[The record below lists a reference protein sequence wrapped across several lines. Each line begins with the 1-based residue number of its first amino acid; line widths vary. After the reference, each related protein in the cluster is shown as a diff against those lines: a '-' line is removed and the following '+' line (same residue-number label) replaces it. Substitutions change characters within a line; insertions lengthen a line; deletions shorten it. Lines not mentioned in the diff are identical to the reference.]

1 MSNKIR
7 RIMSFVLAAVMVF
20 SLLGIQPPEAS
31 AEDVCGYTPAMTMT
45 ELYQSSGSAA
55 DGECYSISSE
65 DELMLFA
72 EYVNAGGSTA
82 GATFYL
88 TQDIKL
94 DKDTVWVPIGSSYV
108 NSFCGVFDGCGFAV
122 LNLVNSTAGNDFAL
136 FANVS
141 GSTALIKNLGVEGEI
156 TGGTGLAGIVVSLS
170 AGAVK
175 NCWSAV
181 DISGNEYIG
190 GIAAEVIGGNIEN
203 CLNYGYISGSNGIGA
218 IAGALDKS
226 TAANNCYY
234 VYYSADKAVG
244 TVASGGSPTVYRF
257 ASSSTEALT
266 EKTLTVGKEKTDDL
280 IALLNAWIE
289 QNGGIA
295 AYRTW
300 VYDTSSQAVSR
311 VDGRYPTMEFPGYI
325 APVDS
330 IYTATASMTALY
342 ESNKN
347 GEAGGF
353 YSISSGTELAYFRD
367 YVNAG
372 YATAGITFYLTAD
385 INMAPISSM
394 TADQTW
400 IPIGNSDKT
409 PFKGIFDGQ
418 GYVLADNYINAGS
431 EQGLFGYVDNVD
443 AEIKNVAATG
453 VILGNNNVGGIV
465 GYLVSGNV
473 TNCWFAGEINA
484 DSRVGSI
491 VGKADAGS
499 IANCVSFKEVTAN
512 SKSGGI
518 VGATSSSVSVK
529 YCYYPV
535 NAKSGCGDTSA
546 TQTAV
551 VAFTNSSAGFMLE
564 RSVTVGS
571 ASGIML
577 LNVLNHWV
585 TYLALDNS
593 YRTWKYDSSAAGIA
607 RLQGDHPTQL
617 YPGDASGIDRVD
629 EPRVDVDDNTN
640 PYGVKYIETA
650 TMTELYNSGEA
661 AVKGGHYSI
670 SSGTELELLAQ
681 FVNNG
686 NDTQDVTFYLTDD
699 VNITINDLGNGG
711 DGWQPIGR
719 DYSGTDLTTLAYSF
733 RGTFDGCGYTVFG
746 LFMTNEKG
754 DNLGLFGRVRGGT
767 IKNLGVVGAMVGE
780 WNCGGIVGKIDDGLI
795 ENCWAAVSI
804 QSESETGGIAGR
816 IDHTTIRNCVS
827 YGSLL
832 CYGGETCV
840 AGGIF
845 GDDMGKSVIENC
857 YYLKDTTSAGYNK
870 LSSNSTA
877 DIMSFTYGFENDDY
891 FCTLERAAVVDDVI
905 TTSLL
910 DALNAWVRSQ
920 NSVQYSGWE
929 NSTVMIAAGD
939 GNHPGH
945 YPRLMAPSVGSSEK
959 NDGYDGDYTETASV
973 SDLYAS
979 LSNGVDGGFYS
990 VNNLKDLEALHSY
1003 VADGFKTKGIT
1014 FFMTCDIDMSEKYS
1028 TQTDRSWLPI
1038 GDAKN
1043 PFQGT
1048 FDGQGYTVKY
1058 IYINT
1063 SADDQGLFGHV
1074 NSGAVI
1080 KNLGICGIIKGN
1092 TNTGGIVGDFN
1103 FSTLANCW
1111 ASCEVTALDN
1121 NAGGLVGGANNGT
1134 IVNCTSYGVVANA
1147 AQYGAIAGYAFG
1159 TTIKYCYYLYGTCQ
1173 QAYGAA
1179 SAPVVSGVQY
1189 FNGTSAACILHEKV
1203 NVEGT
1208 STRNALSALKLYVDA
1223 HSETNYC
1230 YWDVGNTE
1238 EYLAMGVAFFPVL
1251 ISASNTMGEND
1262 YRKVQAYFDGKEYY
1276 SIVKAVKAANE
1287 AESGGEIT
1295 LALNAVLNKNEDITL
1310 DEDVRILTGDYSLV
1324 IKSDVNVF
1332 SMQQLDGMYIVKEG
1346 GSVCL
1351 WDTDGYNRFIYSHKD
1366 ADASCASAIYG
1377 TQSLTFFSTKVD
1389 GGASDAYDLHLQDG
1403 EFIVNSTLDSGNPHK
1418 IPGGSTL
1425 TIGQRAT
1432 FNVSANA
1439 RIRTTGGAEIINN
1452 GTVKIGNVTL
1462 NCNGGKLM
1470 KGVFEDDGGIVSL
1483 PFVYKDGY
1491 RFDGWSDG
1499 TDGTKGHPGGS
1510 TITAEKPITL
1520 TAKWMLGVGTDPYP
1534 GDDAYSDNDEPI
1546 YNIPIT
1552 VIQAGGGKISPDSMK
1567 AAKGEN
1573 LTFST
1578 SPDTEYYLKNLLV
1591 DKEAAQHDA
1600 GDYTFVS
1607 ISRPHDITALYA
1619 LVTNSA
1625 YYDWFST
1632 FKDVRGDQ
1640 WFYNY
1645 VGYCV
1650 SAGMFTGVTSTTFCP
1665 DDNMTREML
1674 ITVLW
1679 RLSGSPIVPGD
1690 ELKFVDVPKDN
1701 YSYEAIRWG
1710 CYYGIVNG
1718 ISQTEFGFED
1728 DITREQ
1734 LVTFLF
1740 RYAKNYAG
1748 DDVSLYDN
1756 TNILGYSDVLEISKG
1771 MTQPFQ
1777 WAIGAG
1783 IVNGATENTL
1793 DPKGNASR
1801 AMVAAVL
1808 SRYCNKF
1815 INLVPVF
1822 DA

>member
-1 MSNKIR
+1 MSNKIK
-7 RIMSFVLAAVMVF
+7 RIMSFVLAAAMVF
-20 SLLGIQPPEAS
+20 SLLGIQPPEAA
-31 AEDVCGYTPAMTMT
+31 AEDSCGYTPAMTMT
-45 ELYQSSGSAA
+45 ELYQSGGSAS

-94 DKDTVWVPIGSSYV
+94 DKDTVWEPVGSSYV
-108 NSFCGVFDGCGFAV
+108 NSFGGVFDGCGFAV
-122 LNLVNSTAGNDFAL
+122 LNLVNSAAGNDFAL
-136 FANVS
+136 FSNVS
-141 GSTALIKNLGVEGEI
+141 GSAALIKNLGVEGEVA
-156 TGGTGLAGIVVSLS
+156 GGTGLAGIVVSLS

-181 DISGNEYIG
+181 DISGNECVG

-203 CLNYGYISGSNGIGA
+203 CLNYGYISGSTSIGA

-226 TAANNCYY
+226 TAVSDCYY

-244 TVASGGSPTVYRF
+244 TVASGGSPCVYRF

-266 EKTLTVGKEKTDDL
+266 EKVLTVGKEKTDDL

-289 QNGGIA
+289 RSGSVA
-295 AYRTW
+295 EYRTW
-300 VYDTSSQAVSR
+300 VYDTSSKAVSR
-311 VDGRYPTMEFPGYI
+311 VDGRYPSMEYPGYI
-325 APVDS
+325 TPVDS

-347 GEAGGF
+347 GIAGGY
-353 YSISSGTELAYFRD
+353 YSISSGDELLYLQK
-367 YVNAG
+367 YVNSG
-372 YATAGITFYLTAD
+372 YATEGMTFYLTAD
-385 INMAPISSM
+385 ISMTPISAM
-394 TADQTW
+394 TVDQTW
-400 IPIGNSDKT
+400 IPIGNSEKT
-409 PFKGIFDGQ
+409 PFRGVFDGQ
-418 GYVLADNYINAGS
+418 GYFLSDNYITSGNV
-431 EQGLFGYVDNVD
+431 QGLFGYVDSAD
-443 AEIKNVAATG
+443 AEIKNVAANG
-453 VILGNNNVGGIV
+453 IIVANDDVGGIV

-473 TNCWFAGEINA
+473 VNCWFAGEINA
-484 DSRVGSI
+484 DNRVGAI
-491 VGKADAGS
+491 VGRADAGT
-499 IANCVSFKEVTAN
+499 ITNCVAFNEINAN
-512 SKSGGI
+512 SKSGAI
-518 VGATSSSVSVK
+518 VGKTSSSVSLK
-529 YCYYPV
+529 YCYYPTDSKV
-535 NAKSGCGDTSA
+535 ACGDSSC

-551 VAFTNSSAGFMLE
+551 VAFTNGENGFKLE

-585 TYLALDNS
+585 TYLSTDDS
-593 YRTWKYDSSAAGIA
+593 YRPWKYDSSAAGIA
-607 RLQGDHPTQL
+607 RIQGDHPTQL
-617 YPGDASGIDRVD
+617 FPGDGSGIKQVD
-629 EPRVDVDDNTN
+629 EPRVDVDDTKN
-640 PYGVKYIETA
+640 PYGVKYTETA
-650 TMTELYNSGEA
+650 TMTELYESGEA
-661 AVKGGHYSI
+661 AIVGGHYSI
-670 SSGTELELLAQ
+670 STAKELSLLAE
-681 FVNNG
+681 FVNSG
-686 NDTQDVTFYLTDD
+686 NDTDGVIFYLTDD
-699 VNITINDLGNGG
+699 LDISVYDLGNDGH
-711 DGWQPIGR
+711 GWQPIGK
-719 DYSGTDLTTLAYSF
+719 DYSGTDLITLTYTF
-733 RGTFDGCGYTVFG
+733 RGIFDGCGYTVYGMFI
-746 LFMTNEKG
+746 TNEKG
-754 DNLGLFGRVRGGT
+754 DNVGLFGRVRGGT

-816 IDHTTIRNCVS
+816 IDHTTIKNCVS
-827 YGSLL
+827 YGGLL

-845 GDDMGKSVIENC
+845 GDDMGKSTIENC
-857 YYLKDTTSAGYNK
+857 YYLKDTTSEPYNSLAG
-870 LSSNSTA
+870 SSTA
-877 DIMSFTYGFENDDY
+877 DIVPFTYGFENDDY
-891 FCTLERAAVVDDVI
+891 YCTLERAVVIDDV
-905 TTSLL
+905 TTSSLL
-910 DALNAWVRSQ
+910 DALNAWVKVR
-920 NSVQYSGWE
+920 NSVQFSGWY
-929 NSTVMIAAGD
+929 NSSVIIAAGD
-939 GNHPGH
+939 GTNPGH
-945 YPRLMAPSVGSSEK
+945 YPRLMPPQYDEGGK
-959 NDGYDGDYTETASV
+959 NEDYDGDYSETSSV
-973 SDLYAS
+973 SSLYAS
-979 LSNGVDGGFYS
+979 QSDGIEGACYS
-990 VNNLKDLEALHSY
+990 INNLDDLEALRSY
-1003 VADGFKTKGIT
+1003 TADGYKTKNII
-1014 FFMTCDIDMSEKYS
+1014 FFMTRDVDMSTKYS
-1028 TQTDRSWLPI
+1028 SGTGRSWTPI
-1038 GDAKN
+1038 GSVGE
-1043 PFQGT
+1043 PFSGT
-1048 FDGQGYTVKY
+1048 FDGQGYTVKFL
-1058 IYINT
+1058 YINT
-1063 SADDQGLFGHV
+1063 SGDDVGLFGHV
-1074 NSGAVI
+1074 NNGAVI
-1080 KNLGICGIIKGN
+1080 KNLGVSGIVRGS
-1092 TNTGGIVGDFN
+1092 TNAGGIVGDFN

-1111 ASCEVTALDN
+1111 ASCEVTALSN
-1121 NAGGLVGGANNGT
+1121 NAGGLVGGANMGT
-1134 IVNCTSYGVVANA
+1134 IVNCTSYGAVVNA

-1173 QAYGAA
+1173 QAYGVA
-1179 SAPVVSGVQY
+1179 STPVVSGVQY

-1223 HSETNYC
+1223 HPETNYC

-1238 EYLAMGVAFFPVL
+1238 EYLAMGVAYFPVL

-1262 YRKVQAYFDGKEYY
+1262 YRKVQAYFDGREYY

-1287 AESGGEIT
+1287 AENGGEIT
-1295 LALNAVLNKNEDITL
+1295 LALNAVLSRNENITL

-1351 WDTDGYNRFIYSHKD
+1351 WDTDGYRRFIHSNKD
-1366 ADASCASAIYG
+1366 ADASCASEIYG
-1377 TQSLTFFSTKVD
+1377 TQSLTFLSSSVE
-1389 GGASDAYDLHLQDG
+1389 GAGSDAYSLHLQDG
-1403 EFIVNSTLDSGNPHK
+1403 EFIVNSALDSGNPHK

-1425 TIGQRAT
+1425 TVGERAT

-1462 NCNGGKLM
+1462 DCNGGKLM
-1470 KGVFEDDGGIVSL
+1470 KGVFEDDGGVVSL

-1491 RFDGWSDG
+1491 MFSGW
-1499 TDGTKGHPGGS
+1499 TDGADTYAGGS
-1510 TITAEKPITL
+1510 TVTAEKAVTL
-1520 TAKWMLGVGTDPYP
+1520 TAKWKLGYGTDPYP
-1534 GDDAYSDNDEPI
+1534 GDDAYSDSDEPV
-1546 YNIPIT
+1546 YNIPIN

-1573 LTFST
+1573 LTFSI

-1591 DKEAAQHDA
+1591 DKEAAEHDA

-1607 ISRPHDITALYA
+1607 ISREHDITALFA

-1632 FKDVRGDQ
+1632 FTDVRGDQ

-1650 SAGMFTGVTSTTFCP
+1650 SAGMFNGVTETTFCP

-1679 RLSGSPIVPGD
+1679 RLSGSPVVPGG
-1690 ELKFVDVPKDN
+1690 ELKFTDVPKDN

-1748 DDVSLYDN
+1748 DDVSLYDS